1 MVDKNNLTCLYCGQD
16 QNQVPLVEITFQ
28 GKQFQICTAHFPILI
43 HEPGKLGDKLPGAED
58 LPPAD
63 HQH

>member
-1 MVDKNNLTCLYCGQD
+1 MSKNNDLTCLYCGQD
-16 QNQVPLVEITFQ
+16 QNQVPLVEITYK

-43 HEPGKLGDKLPGAED
+43 HDPGELSGKLPGAED